1 MSLIF
6 GKYGMHILVLGDFYL
21 LLKKFQCYLSEQQD
35 RTSLVVQWL
44 RIHLSMERRWVRYL
58 VWENPTFHEAA
69 KSAHRDY

>member
-6 GKYGMHILVLGDFYL
+6 GKCEMHVLVLGDFYL

-44 RIHLSMERRWVRYL
+44 RIHLSMERMWVRYM
-58 VWENPTFHEAA
+58 VWEEATSHEAT
-69 KSAHRDY
+69 KPAHHNC